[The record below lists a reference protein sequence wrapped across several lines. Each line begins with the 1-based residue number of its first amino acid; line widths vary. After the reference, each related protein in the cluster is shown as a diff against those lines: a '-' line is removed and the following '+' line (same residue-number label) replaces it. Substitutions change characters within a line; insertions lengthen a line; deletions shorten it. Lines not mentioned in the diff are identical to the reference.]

1 MKQIID
7 SETGEIIEVEEQNE
21 IATRKLTELGLVN
34 DAVYEMIQ
42 NHLYYEEQFKT
53 FKYKLE
59 QAMREN
65 DIKSWKTDEFSV
77 TVTDDKIQKRVD
89 ADRLKE
95 DGLYDKYLKLV
106 NVKGGIQIRFKG
118 AK

>member
-7 SETGEIIEVEEQNE
+7 NETGEIIEVEEANE

-42 NHLYYEEQFKT
+42 NHLYYEEQYEMFRH
-53 FKYKLE
+53 KLE

-65 DIKSWKTDEFSV
+65 NIKSWKTDEWSV
-77 TVTDDKIQKRVD
+77 TVTDDKMSKRLD
-89 ADRLKE
+89 TDRLKE
-95 DGLYDKYLKLV
+95 DGLYDKYQKLV

-118 AK
+118 KK

>member
-7 SETGEIIEVEEQNE
+7 NETGEIIEVEEANE
-21 IATRKLTELGLVN
+21 IATRKLTELGVLN

-42 NHLYYEEQFKT
+42 KHLYYEDQFKT

-59 QAMREN
+59 QAMRDN
-65 DIKSWKTDEFSV
+65 NIKSWKTDEWSA
-77 TVTDDKIQKRVD
+77 TVKDDSIQKRVD
-89 ADRLKE
+89 TERLKE

-106 NVKGGIQIRFKG
+106 SVKGGLQIKFKG
-118 AK
+118 EK